1 MLHPDIPENL
11 RGSLHK
17 FTRGGVAVARS
28 GLLME
33 QRLEAIIEAEN
44 ARRSRKS
51 EANKVLQKGGVL
63 YAENARHM
71 NQERLQIEIQR
82 EKKRQAA

>member
-1 MLHPDIPENL
+1 
-11 RGSLHK
+11 
-17 FTRGGVAVARS
+17 
-28 GLLME
+28 ME
-33 QRLEAIIEAEN
+33 QRLKATIEAEN

-71 NQERLQIEIQR
+71 NQERLQIEIQ
-82 EKKRQAA
+82 